1 MSRFTRYAWTVL
13 GINLL
18 VILWGA
24 YVRASGSG
32 AGCGAHWPLC
42 NGVAVPRAPAVATII
57 ELTHRITSGLAL
69 IAVVG
74 LVVAAVRM
82 LPKGHAARRAAYASM
97 FFILTEALVG
107 AGLVL
112 FEMVAHNASL
122 ARGWWIS
129 AHLIN
134 TFLLLAALSLTA
146 WYASGAPAPA
156 SRRIGGAGA
165 ACLALAVVAL
175 ALGVSGAITALGD
188 TLFPVNTLAEGLAQD
203 VDGASHLFVR
213 LRVWH
218 PAMAV
223 VFAIAGI
230 LTARK
235 LSSGLRNA
243 RVTIMARAVIA
254 ALILQLAVGALNALL
269 LAPIPLQLAHLLL
282 ADAVWIALVLFSA
295 SVLAAQS
302 TPDNAPRPPAAS
314 LRVAA

>member
-13 GINLL
+13 GINLA

-42 NGVAVPRAPAVATII
+42 NGVVIPRAPAIATIV
-57 ELTHRITSGLAL
+57 EMTHRLTSGLAL

-74 LVVAAVRM
+74 LVVGAIRT
-82 LPKGHAARRAAYASM
+82 LPKGHAARRAAYVSM

-134 TFLLLAALSLTA
+134 TFLLLASLSLTA
-146 WYASGAPAPA
+146 WYASGEPAPA
-156 SRRIGGAGA
+156 SRRVGGTGI
-165 ACLALAVVAL
+165 ACIVLAVIAL
-175 ALGVSGAITALGD
+175 ALGVSGGITALGD
-188 TLFPVNTLAEGLAQD
+188 TLFPVNSFAEGLAQD
-203 VDGASHLFVR
+203 AENGSHLFVR

-218 PAMAV
+218 PALAV
-223 VFAIAGI
+223 IFAIGAI
-230 LTARK
+230 ITSRKIAR
-235 LSSGLRNA
+235 GLGDA
-243 RVTIMARAVIA
+243 RVKALAGAVA
-254 ALILQLAVGALNALL
+254 GVLLLQLAVGAVNAVL

-282 ADAVWIALVLFSA
+282 ADAAWIALVLFSA
-295 SVLAAQS
+295 SAMALTS
-302 TPDNAPRPPAAS
+302 RRPTG
-314 LRVAA
+314 

>member
-13 GINLL
+13 GINLV

-42 NGVAVPRAPAVATII
+42 NGVVLPRAPAIATII
-57 ELTHRITSGLAL
+57 EMTHRLTSGLAL
-69 IAVVG
+69 LAVVG
-74 LVVAAVRM
+74 LVVWAIRT

-97 FFILTEALVG
+97 FFMLTEALVG

-134 TFLLLAALSLTA
+134 TFLLLASLSLTA
-146 WYASGAPAPA
+146 WYASGEPVPA
-156 SRRIGGAGA
+156 SRRVGGTGI
-165 ACLALAVVAL
+165 ACIVLALVAL
-175 ALGVSGAITALGD
+175 ALGVSGGITALGD
-188 TLFPVNTLAEGLAQD
+188 TLFPVTSLAEGLAQD
-203 VDGASHLFVR
+203 AENGSHLFVR

-218 PAMAV
+218 PALAAI
-223 VFAIAGI
+223 FAIGAI
-230 LTARK
+230 IATRK
-235 LSSGLRNA
+235 IASDLGDA
-243 RVTIMARAVIA
+243 RVKMLAGAVSGIVV
-254 ALILQLAVGALNALL
+254 LQLVIGAANVAL
-269 LAPIPLQLAHLLL
+269 LAPIPLQLIHLVL

-295 SVLAAQS
+295 SAIALTS
-302 TPDNAPRPPAAS
+302 RRPTG
-314 LRVAA
+314 

>member
-13 GINLL
+13 GINLA

-42 NGVAVPRAPAVATII
+42 NGVVLPRAPAIATII
-57 ELTHRITSGLAL
+57 EMTHRLTSGLAL
-69 IAVVG
+69 LAVVG
-74 LVVAAVRM
+74 LVVWAIRT

-97 FFILTEALVG
+97 FFMLTEALVG

-134 TFLLLAALSLTA
+134 TFLLLASLSLTA
-146 WYASGAPAPA
+146 WYASGEPAPA
-156 SRRIGGAGA
+156 SRRVGGAGI
-165 ACLALAVVAL
+165 ACIVLALVAL
-175 ALGVSGAITALGD
+175 ALGVSGGITALGD
-188 TLFPVNTLAEGLAQD
+188 TLFPVNSFAEGLAQD
-203 VDGASHLFVR
+203 ADNGSHLFVR

-218 PAMAV
+218 PTLAV
-223 VFAIAGI
+223 IFAIGAI
-230 LTARK
+230 IAARQIAR
-235 LSSGLRNA
+235 GLADA
-243 RVTIMARAVIA
+243 RVKALAGAVTGV
-254 ALILQLAVGALNALL
+254 LLLQLVVGAMNTVL

-295 SVLAAQS
+295 SAMALTS
-302 TPDNAPRPPAAS
+302 RRPS
-314 LRVAA
+314 D

>member
-13 GINLL
+13 GINLA

-42 NGVAVPRAPAVATII
+42 NGVVIPRAPAIATIV
-57 ELTHRITSGLAL
+57 EMTHRLTSGLAL

-74 LVVAAVRM
+74 LVVGAIRT
-82 LPKGHAARRAAYASM
+82 LPKGHAARRAAYVSM

-134 TFLLLAALSLTA
+134 TFLLLASLSLTA
-146 WYASGAPAPA
+146 WYASGEPAPA
-156 SRRIGGAGA
+156 SRRVGGTGI
-165 ACLALAVVAL
+165 ACIVLAVIAL
-175 ALGVSGAITALGD
+175 ALGVSGGITALGD
-188 TLFPVNTLAEGLAQD
+188 TLFPVNSFAEGLAQD
-203 VDGASHLFVR
+203 AENGSHLFVR

-218 PAMAV
+218 PALAV
-223 VFAIAGI
+223 IFAIGAI
-230 LTARK
+230 ITSRKIAR
-235 LSSGLRNA
+235 GLGDA
-243 RVTIMARAVIA
+243 RVKALAGAVGGIMV
-254 ALILQLAVGALNALL
+254 LQLAIGAVDRKSTRLNSS
-269 LAPIPLQLAHLLL
+269 HG
-282 ADAVWIALVLFSA
+282 
-295 SVLAAQS
+295 
-302 TPDNAPRPPAAS
+302 
-314 LRVAA
+314 